1 MLCYFCG
8 KSSIGHRP
16 IIQCDFCNESWHLD
30 CLDPPLANPPAR
42 TLEGKKI
49 HDWMCPLHIDHEL
62 RQIDVGMLAPRRKV
76 HLRRPKQARIV
87 EPALSRGFRNNGVV
101 DIAED
106 ESEDSGSE
114 FFDDETAE
122 EGVVY
127 RMPASGI
134 KLDFIDK
141 IKK

>member
-1 MLCYFCG
+1 
-8 KSSIGHRP
+8 
-16 IIQCDFCNESWHLD
+16 
-30 CLDPPLANPPAR
+30 
-42 TLEGKKI
+42 
-49 HDWMCPLHIDHEL
+49 
-62 RQIDVGMLAPRRKV
+62 MLAPRRKV
-76 HLRRPKQARIV
+76 HLRRPKQAKIV

-141 IKK
+141 IKNTRIQEMRSERATKRARLMATAPSALQQANFAR